1 MPSNTD
7 WIEEI
12 IRITG
17 SNSDH
22 YMVDV
27 GANVGEVS
35 RHLLQH
41 FPLSSLLSFEPCKS
55 SYQTLSQNLKGF
67 QKATC
72 LPFALGSSNGIANLH
87 TFTDHLCNTLNP
99 DLNESWL
106 HPTGVETV
114 ELLTLDDVARE
125 RNIQAINILKID
137 VEGYELSV
145 LRGAINLLRAHR
157 IRFIY
162 AEVGFHKN
170 RRHQYFGDLIEFMT
184 ALEYDLCG
192 FFDAFKDGK
201 KKQYIMY
208 CNALFMFKPRVS
220 WESK

>member
-1 MPSNTD
+1 MPSATD

-17 SNSDH
+17 SDSEH

-35 RHLLQH
+35 RHLLHH

-55 SYQTLSQNLKGF
+55 SYQTLSQNLRDF

-72 LPFALGSSNGIANLH
+72 LPFALGSSNRIANLH

-99 DLNESWL
+99 SLKESWL
-106 HPTGVETV
+106 HSTGVETV
-114 ELLTLDDVARE
+114 EMLTLDDVARE

-157 IRFIY
+157 IRFVY

-170 RRHQYFGDLIEFMT
+170 RRHQYFGDLMEFMT
-184 ALEYDLCG
+184 AHEYDLCG
-192 FFDAFKDGK
+192 FFDPCKDGK
-201 KKQYIMY
+201 KKQYTVY
-208 CNALFMFKPRVS
+208 CNALFTFKPRIPS
-220 WESK
+220 QSR